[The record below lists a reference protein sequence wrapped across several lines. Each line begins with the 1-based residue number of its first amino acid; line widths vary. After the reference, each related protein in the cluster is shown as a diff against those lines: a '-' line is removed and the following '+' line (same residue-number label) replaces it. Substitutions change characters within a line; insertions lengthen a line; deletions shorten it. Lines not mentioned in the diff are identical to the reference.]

1 MIEFLTE
8 PIILHCLK
16 FCQKFSPGVLEV
28 IIEKSGTRFFEYGG
42 QQQEWEV
49 NSVWDHCDAHI
60 HYVFPIL
67 GPSHLDIAQVAITK
81 YQKPGIKQQIYIS
94 HSSGA

>member
-8 PIILHCLK
+8 PIILRYLK
-16 FCQKFSPGVLEV
+16 FCQKFFSGVLEV
-28 IIEKSGTRFFEYGG
+28 IIEKSGTRSFEYGG
-42 QQQEWEV
+42 QQQKWEV

-67 GPSHLDIAQVAITK
+67 GPSHLD
-81 YQKPGIKQQIYIS
+81 Y
-94 HSSGA
+94 SSSCYNKMPKTGY

>member
-1 MIEFLTE
+1 MIEFLTK
-8 PIILHCLK
+8 PIILHYLK

-28 IIEKSGTRFFEYGG
+28 IIEKSGTCSFEYGG

-60 HYVFPIL
+60 HYIFPIL
-67 GPSHLDIAQVAITK
+67 DPIYLDYSSSCYNKI
-81 YQKPGIKQQIYIS
+81 QKTGY
-94 HSSGA
+94 